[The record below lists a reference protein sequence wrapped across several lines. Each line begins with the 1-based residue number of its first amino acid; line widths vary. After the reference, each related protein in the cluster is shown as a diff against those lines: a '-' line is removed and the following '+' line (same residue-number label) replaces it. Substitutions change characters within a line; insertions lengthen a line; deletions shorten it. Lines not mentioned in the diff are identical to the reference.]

1 MSIITLR
8 LCSLSKKSSDL
19 SCSHIKF
26 SVSTNPRL
34 ETFQWPVKTWQF
46 GDETDWTEAMFRGW
60 ERGAQKHVNLACEEQ
75 CACVGRQI
83 SVWALDSLYVVD
95 VNSSSRPDFY
105 RFSDSTQVLC
115 QRNSYIEKWES
126 SLGWNLAIQHTW
138 ESCVLRYAPYAH
150 PCNASWTGTH
160 PSVCV
165 DNKLK
170 CWRPTWR
177 EAVDSFKF
185 STIHHPLCSCS
196 WCKGHNKSRNNGHSR
211 ESFKLLF
218 KILGNLSISWRDTV
232 HSKLSLDTVNFL
244 SG

>member
-1 MSIITLR
+1 MLTYKVLR
-8 LCSLSKKSSDL
+8 QHESTIGDL
-19 SCSHIKF
+19 PMASQNMAIRRRNRLNRGHVSRLGTGSTKACESCLRGT
-26 SVSTNPRL
+26 VCMCRSTN
-34 ETFQWPVKTWQF
+34 
-46 GDETDWTEAMFRGW
+46 
-60 ERGAQKHVNLACEEQ
+60 
-75 CACVGRQI
+75 I
-83 SVWALDSLYVVD
+83 SVGSGFFVRSGCQQFIQTGFL
-95 VNSSSRPDFY
+95 

-115 QRNSYIEKWES
+115 QRNSCIEKWES